1 MRWSLDPDVS
11 IAVAPGIAAYEAGK
25 EYEHGG
31 LSPQECVVPVLTVTA
46 SVTTPS
52 VVATIDEVRWTGLRC
67 RVRVEGAPDGA
78 KVDLRSRAADPSTSI
93 AAPKA
98 LKDGTASLPV
108 TDDSREFEAAI
119 VVVLDPDGRVL
130 AQAPTVV
137 GG

>member
-1 MRWSLDPDVS
+1 M
-11 IAVAPGIAAYEAGK
+11 
-25 EYEHGG
+25 
-31 LSPQECVVPVLTVTA
+31 PVLTVSGRGA
-46 SVTTPS
+46 APS
-52 VVATIDEVRWTGLRC
+52 ANAIIAELRWTGLRC

-108 TDDSREFEAAI
+108 DDDSREFEAAL

-137 GG
+137 GS